1 MSQEY
6 TEDKEVKLTKL
17 SSGRRLL
24 EAMLILCSLFAIW
37 LMAALLSFN
46 PSDPSWSQTA
56 WHEPIHNLGGAPG
69 AWLADTLFFIFGV
82 MAYTIPVIIIGGCW
96 FAWRHQENDEYIDY
110 FAVSLRLIGA
120 LALILTSC
128 GLAAINADDIWYFA
142 SGGVIGSLLST
153 TLQPLLH
160 SSGGTIA
167 LLCIWAAGLTLFTG
181 WSWVSIAEKL
191 GGGIL
196 SVLTFASN
204 RTRRDDTWVDEGE
217 YEDDEEEYDD
227 EEAARP
233 QESRRARILRSALA
247 RRKRLAEKFTNPM
260 GRKTD
265 AALFSGKRMDDGEE
279 VVQYSA
285 SGAPVAAD
293 DVLFSGASAARP
305 AEDDVLFSGASAV
318 RPGDFDPYD
327 PLLNGHSI
335 AEPVSAAAA
344 ATAAPQAWAESPVGH
359 HGAAPAYQPE
369 ASYPPQQAY
378 QPEPAPF
385 QQAAY
390 QPPAGQ
396 TAPQAYQ
403 PEPAPYQQPV
413 YDPRAG
419 QPAPQ
424 AYQPEPA
431 PYQQPVYDPRAGQ
444 PAPQAYQPE
453 PAPYQQPAYDPQA
466 GQPAPQ
472 AYQPEPAPYQQPAYD
487 PQAGQPAP
495 QAYQPEPAPY
505 QQPAYDPHAGQPA
518 PQAYQ
523 PEPAPYQQP
532 AYDPYAGQP
541 APQTYQQPAY
551 DPNAGQL
558 APQTYQQPAY
568 DPNAGQPAPQPY
580 QPEPAAYQPQSAPV
594 PPPEPE
600 PEVVQEEVK
609 RPPLY
614 YFEEVEEKRARERE
628 LLASW
633 YQPIPEPESPI
644 ATKPLTP
651 PTTASKPPVETTVVS
666 AVAAG
671 VHQATAASG
680 GAAAATSSTAA
691 SAAATPLFSPASSG
705 PRVQVKEGIGP
716 KLPRPNRV
724 RVPTRRELASYG
736 IKLPSQREA
745 EQRARQAERD
755 PHYDDELLSDE
766 EADAMEQDELARQF
780 AATQQQRYGHR
791 WEDDNATDDDEA
803 DAAAEAELA
812 RQFAATQQQRYATEQ
827 PPGANP
833 FSPADYEFSPM
844 KTLVNDGPSEP
855 LFTPTPEVQPQQPA
869 QRYQQPAAAPQQG
882 YQPAQHQPIH
892 HQPVPPQPQSYP
904 TASQPVQPQQP
915 VAPQGHQPAAPA
927 PQESLIHPLLMRN
940 GDSRPL
946 QKPTTPLPSLDLL
959 TPPPSEVEPV
969 DTFALEQM
977 ARLVEA
983 RLADFRIKADV
994 VNYSPGPVITRFE
1007 LNLAPGVKAAR
1018 ISNLSRD
1025 LARSLSTVAVRVVE
1039 VIPGKPYVGLELPN
1053 KKRQTVYLR
1062 EVLDNAKFRDNP
1074 SPLTVVLGK
1083 DIAGD
1088 PVVADLAK
1096 MPHLLVAGTTGSG
1109 KSVGV
1114 NAMILSMLY
1123 KAQPEDVRFIM
1134 IDPKMLELSV
1144 YEGIPHLLTEVVT
1157 DMKDAANALR
1167 WSVNEMER
1175 RYKLMS
1181 ALGVRNLAGYN
1192 EKIAEAARMGR
1203 PIPDPYW
1210 KPGDSMDAVHPVL
1223 EKLPYIVVLV
1233 DEFADLMMTVGKKVE
1248 ELIARL
1254 AQKARA
1260 AGIHLVLATQRP
1272 SVDVI
1277 TGLIKANIPTRIAFT
1292 VSSKIDSRTILDQGG
1307 AESLLGMGDML
1318 YSGPNSTTPVRVHGA
1333 FVRDQEVHAVVQD
1346 WKARGRPQYVDGITS
1361 DSESEG
1367 GGGGFDGGEELD
1379 PLFDQ
1384 AVNFVT
1390 EKRKASIS
1398 GVQRQFRIGYNRA
1411 ARIIEQMEAQGIV
1424 SEQGHNGNR
1433 EVLAPPPFE

>member
-6 TEDKEVKLTKL
+6 TEDKEVTLTKL

-24 EAMLILCSLFAIW
+24 EALLILIVLFAVW

-56 WHEPIHNLGGAPG
+56 WHEPIHNLGGMPG

-82 MAYTIPVIIIGGCW
+82 MAYTIPVIIVGGCW
-96 FAWRHQENDEYIDY
+96 FAWRHQSSDEYIDY
-110 FAVSLRLIGA
+110 FAVSLRIIGV

-167 LLCIWAAGLTLFTG
+167 LLCVWAAGLTLFTG
-181 WSWVSIAEKL
+181 WSWVTIAEKL
-191 GGGIL
+191 GGWIL
-196 SVLTFASN
+196 NILTFASN
-204 RTRRDDTWVDEGE
+204 RTRRDDTWVDEDEYEYDEE
-217 YEDDEEEYDD
+217 YEDENHGK
-227 EEAARP
+227 
-233 QESRRARILRSALA
+233 QHESRRARILRGALA
-247 RRKRLAEKFTNPM
+247 RRKRLAEKFINPM
-260 GRKTD
+260 GRQTD
-265 AALFSGKRMDDGEE
+265 AALFSGKRMDDDEE
-279 VVQYSA
+279 ITYTA
-285 SGAPVAAD
+285 RGVAADPD
-293 DVLFSGASAARP
+293 DVLFSGNRATQP
-305 AEDDVLFSGASAV
+305 EYDE
-318 RPGDFDPYD
+318 YD
-327 PLLNGHSI
+327 PLLNGAPI
-335 AEPVSAAAA
+335 TEPVAVAAA
-344 ATAAPQAWAESPVGH
+344 ATTATQSWAAPVEPVTQTPPVASVDVPPSQPTVAWQPVPGPQT
-359 HGAAPAYQPE
+359 GEPVIAPAPE
-369 ASYPPQQAY
+369 GYPQQSQYA
-378 QPEPAPF
+378 QPAVQYNEPL
-385 QQAAY
+385 
-390 QPPAGQ
+390 
-396 TAPQAYQ
+396 
-403 PEPAPYQQPV
+403 QQPV
-413 YDPRAG
+413 QPQQPYYAPAAE
-419 QPAPQ
+419 QPA
-424 AYQPEPA
+424 
-431 PYQQPVYDPRAGQ
+431 QQPYYAPAAEQPVQQPYYATAPEQ
-444 PAPQAYQPE
+444 PA
-453 PAPYQQPAYDPQA
+453 QQPYYAPVPEQPVAGNAWQA
-466 GQPAPQ
+466 EEQQSTFAPQ
-472 AYQPEPAPYQQPAYD
+472 STYQTE
-487 PQAGQPAP
+487 
-495 QAYQPEPAPY
+495 
-505 QQPAYDPHAGQPA
+505 
-518 PQAYQ
+518 
-523 PEPAPYQQP
+523 
-532 AYDPYAGQP
+532 
-541 APQTYQQPAY
+541 QTYQQPAAQE
-551 DPNAGQL
+551 PL
-558 APQTYQQPAY
+558 YQQP
-568 DPNAGQPAPQPY
+568 QPVEQQP
-580 QPEPAAYQPQSAPV
+580 V
-594 PPPEPE
+594 VEPE
-600 PEVVQEEVK
+600 PVVEETK
-609 RPPLY
+609 PARPPLY

-628 LLASW
+628 QLAAW
-633 YQPIPEPESPI
+633 YQPIPEPVKEPEPI
-644 ATKPLTP
+644 KSSLKAPSV
-651 PTTASKPPVETTVVS
+651 AAVPPVEAAAAVS
-666 AVAAG
+666 PL
-671 VHQATAASG
+671 ASG
-680 GAAAATSSTAA
+680 VKKATLATGAAATVAA
-691 SAAATPLFSPASSG
+691 PVFSLANSGG
-705 PRVQVKEGIGP
+705 PRPQVKEGIGP
-716 KLPRPNRV
+716 QLPRPKRI

-736 IKLPSQREA
+736 IKLPSQRAAEEKAREA
-745 EQRARQAERD
+745 QRNQYD
-755 PHYDDELLSDE
+755 SGDQYNDDEI
-766 EADAMEQDELARQF
+766 DAMQQDELARQF
-780 AATQQQRYGHR
+780 AQTQQQRYGEQYQHDVPVNA
-791 WEDDNATDDDEA
+791 EDA

-812 RQFAATQQQRYATEQ
+812 RQFAQTQQQRYSGEQ
-827 PPGANP
+827 PAGANP
-833 FSPADYEFSPM
+833 FSLDDFEFSPM
-844 KTLVNDGPSEP
+844 KALLDDGLHEP
-855 LFTPTPEVQPQQPA
+855 LFTPIVEPVQ
-869 QRYQQPAAAPQQG
+869 
-882 YQPAQHQPIH
+882 
-892 HQPVPPQPQSYP
+892 
-904 TASQPVQPQQP
+904 QPQQP
-915 VAPQGHQPAAPA
+915 VAPQQQYQQPQQPVA
-927 PQESLIHPLLMRN
+927 PQPQYQQPQQQVAPQPQYQQPQQPVAPQQQYQQPQQPVAPQPQYQQPQQPVAPQPQYQQPQQPVAPQPQDTLLHPLLMRN

-946 QKPTTPLPSLDLL
+946 HKPTTPLPSLDLL

-1083 DIAGD
+1083 DIAGE

-1167 WSVNEMER
+1167 WCVNEMER

-1192 EKIAEAARMGR
+1192 EKIAEADRMMR

-1210 KPGDSMDAVHPVL
+1210 KPGDSMDAQHPVL
-1223 EKLPYIVVLV
+1223 KKEPYIVVLV

-1292 VSSKIDSRTILDQGG
+1292 VSSKIDSRTILDQAG

-1318 YSGPNSTTPVRVHGA
+1318 YSGPNSTLPVRVHGA

-1367 GGGGFDGGEELD
+1367 GAGGFDGAEELD

-1384 AVNFVT
+1384 AVQFVT

-1433 EVLAPPPFE
+1433 EVLAPPPFD

>member
-6 TEDKEVKLTKL
+6 TEDKDVTLTKL

-24 EAMLILCSLFAIW
+24 EALLILIALFAVW

-82 MAYTIPVIIIGGCW
+82 MAYTIPVIIVGGCW
-96 FAWRHQENDEYIDY
+96 FAWRHQSTDDYIDY
-110 FAVSLRLIGA
+110 FAVSLRLIGV

-160 SSGGTIA
+160 SSGGTIM

-191 GGGIL
+191 GGWLLNI
-196 SVLTFASN
+196 LTFASN
-204 RTRRDDTWVDEGE
+204 RTRRDDTWVD
-217 YEDDEEEYDD
+217 DEEYDD
-227 EEAARP
+227 EYDEETDGVQR
-233 QESRRARILRSALA
+233 ESRRARILRGALA
-247 RRKRLAEKFTNPM
+247 RRKRLAEKFSNPR
-260 GRKTD
+260 GRQTD
-265 AALFSGKRMDDGEE
+265 AALFSGKRMDDDEDI
-279 VVQYSA
+279 QYSA
-285 SGAPVAAD
+285 RGVAADPD
-293 DVLFSGASAARP
+293 DVLFSGNRATQP
-305 AEDDVLFSGASAV
+305 EYDE
-318 RPGDFDPYD
+318 YD
-327 PLLNGHSI
+327 PLLNGHSVT
-335 AEPVSAAAA
+335 EPVAAAAA
-344 ATAAPQAWAESPVGH
+344 ATAVTQTWAASADPIMQTPPMPGAEPVVAQPTVEWQPVPGPQTGEPVIAPAPEGYQPHPQYAQPQEAQSAPWQQPVPVASAPQYAATPATAAEYDSL
-359 HGAAPAYQPE
+359 APQETQPQWQAPDAEQHWQPE
-369 ASYPPQQAY
+369 PTHQPTPVY
-378 QPEPAPF
+378 QPEPI
-385 QQAAY
+385 AAEPSHM
-390 QPPAGQ
+390 PP
-396 TAPQAYQ
+396 PVI
-403 PEPAPYQQPV
+403 EQPV
-413 YDPRAG
+413 A
-419 QPAPQ
+419 
-424 AYQPEPA
+424 
-431 PYQQPVYDPRAGQ
+431 
-444 PAPQAYQPE
+444 
-453 PAPYQQPAYDPQA
+453 
-466 GQPAPQ
+466 
-472 AYQPEPAPYQQPAYD
+472 
-487 PQAGQPAP
+487 
-495 QAYQPEPAPY
+495 
-505 QQPAYDPHAGQPA
+505 
-518 PQAYQ
+518 
-523 PEPAPYQQP
+523 
-532 AYDPYAGQP
+532 
-541 APQTYQQPAY
+541 T
-551 DPNAGQL
+551 
-558 APQTYQQPAY
+558 
-568 DPNAGQPAPQPY
+568 
-580 QPEPAAYQPQSAPV
+580 
-594 PPPEPE
+594 EPE
-600 PEVVQEEVK
+600 PVIEETRPA

-628 LLASW
+628 QLAAW
-633 YQPIPEPESPI
+633 YQPIPEPVKENVPV
-644 ATKPLTP
+644 KPTVSVAP
-651 PTTASKPPVETTVVS
+651 SIPPVE
-666 AVAAG
+666 AVAA
-671 VHQATAASG
+671 AASLDAG
-680 GAAAATSSTAA
+680 IKSGALAAGAAAAAPA
-691 SAAATPLFSPASSG
+691 FGLATGGA
-705 PRVQVKEGIGP
+705 PRPQVKEGIGP
-716 KLPRPNRV
+716 QLPRPNRV

-736 IKLPSQREA
+736 IKLPSQRIAEEKAREA
-745 EQRARQAERD
+745 ERNQYETGAQ
-755 PHYDDELLSDE
+755 LTDE
-766 EADAMEQDELARQF
+766 EIDAMHQDELARQF
-780 AATQQQRYGHR
+780 AQSQQHRYGETYQHDTQQA
-791 WEDDNATDDDEA
+791 EDDDT
-803 DAAAEAELA
+803 AAEAELA
-812 RQFAATQQQRYATEQ
+812 RQFAASQQQRYSGEQ
-827 PPGANP
+827 PAGAQP
-833 FSPADYEFSPM
+833 FSLDDLDFSPM
-844 KTLVNDGPSEP
+844 KVLVDEGPHEP
-855 LFTPTPEVQPQQPA
+855 LFTPSVMPESTPVQQPVAPQPQYQQPQQPIA
-869 QRYQQPAAAPQQG
+869 
-882 YQPAQHQPIH
+882 
-892 HQPVPPQPQSYP
+892 PQPQY
-904 TASQPVQPQQP
+904 QQPQQP
-915 VAPQGHQPAAPA
+915 VAPQPQYQQPQQPIA
-927 PQESLIHPLLMRN
+927 PQPQYQQPQQPVAPQPQYQQPQQPVAPQPQYQQPQQLTAPQPQYQQPQQPVAPQPQYQQPQQPTAPQDSLIHPLLMRN

-946 QKPTTPLPSLDLL
+946 QRPTTPLPSLDLL

-1062 EVLDNAKFRDNP
+1062 EVLDNAKFRENP

-1210 KPGDSMDAVHPVL
+1210 KPGDSMDVQHPVL

-1318 YSGPNSTTPVRVHGA
+1318 YSGPNSTMPVRVHGA

-1379 PLFDQ
+1379 ALFDQ

-1390 EKRKASIS
+1390 QKRKASIS

-1424 SEQGHNGNR
+1424 SAQGHNGNR

>member
-6 TEDKEVKLTKL
+6 TEDKEVTLTKL

-24 EAMLILCSLFAIW
+24 EALLILIVLFAVW

-56 WHEPIHNLGGAPG
+56 WHEPIHNLGGMPG

-82 MAYTIPVIIIGGCW
+82 MAYTIPVIIVGGCW
-96 FAWRHQENDEYIDY
+96 FAWRHQSSDEYIDY
-110 FAVSLRLIGA
+110 FAVSLRIIGV

-167 LLCIWAAGLTLFTG
+167 LLCVWAAGLTLFTG
-181 WSWVSIAEKL
+181 WSWVTIAEKL
-191 GGGIL
+191 GGWIL
-196 SVLTFASN
+196 NILTFASN
-204 RTRRDDTWVDEGE
+204 RTRRDDTWVDEDE
-217 YEDDEEEYDD
+217 YEDDEEYED
-227 EEAARP
+227 ENHGK
-233 QESRRARILRSALA
+233 QHESRRARILRGALA
-247 RRKRLAEKFTNPM
+247 RRKRLAEKFINPM
-260 GRKTD
+260 GRQTD
-265 AALFSGKRMDDGEE
+265 AALFSGKRMDDDEE
-279 VVQYSA
+279 ITYTA
-285 SGAPVAAD
+285 RGVAADPD
-293 DVLFSGASAARP
+293 DVLFSGNRATQP
-305 AEDDVLFSGASAV
+305 EYDE
-318 RPGDFDPYD
+318 YD
-327 PLLNGHSI
+327 PLLNGAPI
-335 AEPVSAAAA
+335 TEPVAVAAA
-344 ATAAPQAWAESPVGH
+344 ATTATQSWAAPVEPVTQTPPVASVDVPPSQPTVAWQPVPGPQT
-359 HGAAPAYQPE
+359 GEPVIAPAPE
-369 ASYPPQQAY
+369 GYPQQSQYA
-378 QPEPAPF
+378 QPAVQYNEPL
-385 QQAAY
+385 
-390 QPPAGQ
+390 
-396 TAPQAYQ
+396 
-403 PEPAPYQQPV
+403 QQPV
-413 YDPRAG
+413 QPQQPYYAPAAE
-419 QPAPQ
+419 QPAQ
-424 AYQPEPA
+424 QPYYAPAAEQPVQQPYYATGPEQPAQQPYYAPA
-431 PYQQPVYDPRAGQ
+431 PEQPVAGNAWQ
-444 PAPQAYQPE
+444 AEEQQSTFAPQSTYQTE
-453 PAPYQQPAYDPQA
+453 
-466 GQPAPQ
+466 
-472 AYQPEPAPYQQPAYD
+472 
-487 PQAGQPAP
+487 
-495 QAYQPEPAPY
+495 
-505 QQPAYDPHAGQPA
+505 
-518 PQAYQ
+518 
-523 PEPAPYQQP
+523 
-532 AYDPYAGQP
+532 
-541 APQTYQQPAY
+541 QTYQQPAAQE
-551 DPNAGQL
+551 PL
-558 APQTYQQPAY
+558 YQQPQSVEQ
-568 DPNAGQPAPQPY
+568 QP
-580 QPEPAAYQPQSAPV
+580 V
-594 PPPEPE
+594 VEPE
-600 PEVVQEEVK
+600 PVVEETK
-609 RPPLY
+609 PARPPLY

-628 LLASW
+628 QLAAW
-633 YQPIPEPESPI
+633 YQPIPEPVKEPEPI
-644 ATKPLTP
+644 KSSLKAPSV
-651 PTTASKPPVETTVVS
+651 AAVPPVEAAAAVS
-666 AVAAG
+666 PL
-671 VHQATAASG
+671 ASG
-680 GAAAATSSTAA
+680 VKKATLATGAAATVAA
-691 SAAATPLFSPASSG
+691 PVFSLANSGG
-705 PRVQVKEGIGP
+705 PRPQVKEGIGP
-716 KLPRPNRV
+716 QLPRPKRI

-736 IKLPSQREA
+736 IKLPSQRAAEEKAREA
-745 EQRARQAERD
+745 QRNQYD
-755 PHYDDELLSDE
+755 SGDQYNDDEI
-766 EADAMEQDELARQF
+766 DAMQQDELARQF
-780 AATQQQRYGHR
+780 AQTQQQRYGEQYQHDVPVNA
-791 WEDDNATDDDEA
+791 EDA

-812 RQFAATQQQRYATEQ
+812 RQFAQTQQQRYSGEQ
-827 PPGANP
+827 PAGANP
-833 FSPADYEFSPM
+833 FSLDDFEFSPM
-844 KTLVNDGPSEP
+844 KALLDDGPHEP
-855 LFTPTPEVQPQQPA
+855 LFTPIVEPVQ
-869 QRYQQPAAAPQQG
+869 
-882 YQPAQHQPIH
+882 
-892 HQPVPPQPQSYP
+892 
-904 TASQPVQPQQP
+904 QPQQP
-915 VAPQGHQPAAPA
+915 VAPQQQYQQPQQPVPPQQQYQQPQQPVA
-927 PQESLIHPLLMRN
+927 PQPQYQQPQQQVAPQPQYQQPQQPVAPQPQYQQPQQPVAPQPQYQQPQQPVAPQQQDTLLHPLLMRN

-946 QKPTTPLPSLDLL
+946 HKPTTPLPSLDLL

-1083 DIAGD
+1083 DIAGE

-1167 WSVNEMER
+1167 WCVNEMER

-1192 EKIAEAARMGR
+1192 EKIAEADRMMR

-1210 KPGDSMDAVHPVL
+1210 KPGDSMDAQHPVL
-1223 EKLPYIVVLV
+1223 KKEPYIVVLV

-1292 VSSKIDSRTILDQGG
+1292 VSSKIDSRTILDQAG

-1318 YSGPNSTTPVRVHGA
+1318 YSGPNSTLPVRVHGA

-1367 GGGGFDGGEELD
+1367 GAGGFDGAEELD

-1384 AVNFVT
+1384 AVQFVT

-1433 EVLAPPPFE
+1433 EVLAPPPFD

>member
-6 TEDKEVKLTKL
+6 TEDKEVTLTKL

-24 EAMLILCSLFAIW
+24 EALLILIVLFAVW

-56 WHEPIHNLGGAPG
+56 WHEPIHNLGGMPG

-82 MAYTIPVIIIGGCW
+82 MAYTIPVIIVGGCW
-96 FAWRHQENDEYIDY
+96 FAWRHQSSDEYIDY
-110 FAVSLRLIGA
+110 FAVSLRIIGV

-167 LLCIWAAGLTLFTG
+167 LLCVWAAGLTLFTG
-181 WSWVSIAEKL
+181 WSWVTIAEKL
-191 GGGIL
+191 GGWIL
-196 SVLTFASN
+196 NILTFASN
-204 RTRRDDTWVDEGE
+204 RTRRDDTWVDEDE
-217 YEDDEEEYDD
+217 YEDDEEYED
-227 EEAARP
+227 ENHGK
-233 QESRRARILRSALA
+233 QHESRRARILRGALA
-247 RRKRLAEKFTNPM
+247 RRKRLAEKFINPM
-260 GRKTD
+260 GRQTD
-265 AALFSGKRMDDGEE
+265 AALFSGKRMDDDEE
-279 VVQYSA
+279 ITYTA
-285 SGAPVAAD
+285 RGVAADPD
-293 DVLFSGASAARP
+293 DVLFSGNRATQP
-305 AEDDVLFSGASAV
+305 EYDE
-318 RPGDFDPYD
+318 YD
-327 PLLNGHSI
+327 PLLNGAPI
-335 AEPVSAAAA
+335 TEPVAVAAA
-344 ATAAPQAWAESPVGH
+344 ATTATQSWAAPVEPVTQTPPVASVDVPPSQPTVAWQPVPGPQM
-359 HGAAPAYQPE
+359 GEPVIAPAPE
-369 ASYPPQQAY
+369 GYPQQSQYA
-378 QPEPAPF
+378 QPAVQYNEPL
-385 QQAAY
+385 
-390 QPPAGQ
+390 
-396 TAPQAYQ
+396 
-403 PEPAPYQQPV
+403 QQPV
-413 YDPRAG
+413 QPQQPYYAPAAE
-419 QPAPQ
+419 QPAQ
-424 AYQPEPA
+424 QPYYAPAAEQPVQQPYYATAPEQPAQQPYYAPA
-431 PYQQPVYDPRAGQ
+431 PEQPVAGNAWQ
-444 PAPQAYQPE
+444 AEEQQSTFAPQSTYQTE
-453 PAPYQQPAYDPQA
+453 
-466 GQPAPQ
+466 
-472 AYQPEPAPYQQPAYD
+472 
-487 PQAGQPAP
+487 
-495 QAYQPEPAPY
+495 
-505 QQPAYDPHAGQPA
+505 
-518 PQAYQ
+518 
-523 PEPAPYQQP
+523 
-532 AYDPYAGQP
+532 
-541 APQTYQQPAY
+541 QTYQQPAAQE
-551 DPNAGQL
+551 PL
-558 APQTYQQPAY
+558 YQQP
-568 DPNAGQPAPQPY
+568 QPVEQQP
-580 QPEPAAYQPQSAPV
+580 V
-594 PPPEPE
+594 VEPE
-600 PEVVQEEVK
+600 PVVEETK
-609 RPPLY
+609 PARPPLY

-628 LLASW
+628 QLAAW
-633 YQPIPEPESPI
+633 YQPIPEPVKEPEPI
-644 ATKPLTP
+644 KSSLKAPSV
-651 PTTASKPPVETTVVS
+651 AAVPPVEAAAAVS
-666 AVAAG
+666 PL
-671 VHQATAASG
+671 ASG
-680 GAAAATSSTAA
+680 VKKATLATGAAATVAA
-691 SAAATPLFSPASSG
+691 PVFSLANSGG
-705 PRVQVKEGIGP
+705 PRPQVKEGIGP
-716 KLPRPNRV
+716 QLPRPKRI

-736 IKLPSQREA
+736 IKLPSQRAAEEKAREA
-745 EQRARQAERD
+745 QRNQYD
-755 PHYDDELLSDE
+755 SGDQYNDDEI
-766 EADAMEQDELARQF
+766 DAMQQDELARQF
-780 AATQQQRYGHR
+780 AQTQQQRYGEQYQHDVPVNA
-791 WEDDNATDDDEA
+791 EDA

-812 RQFAATQQQRYATEQ
+812 RQFAQTQQQRYSGEQ
-827 PPGANP
+827 PAGANP
-833 FSPADYEFSPM
+833 FTLDDFEFSPM
-844 KTLVNDGPSEP
+844 KALLDDGPHEP
-855 LFTPTPEVQPQQPA
+855 LFTPIVEPVQ
-869 QRYQQPAAAPQQG
+869 
-882 YQPAQHQPIH
+882 
-892 HQPVPPQPQSYP
+892 
-904 TASQPVQPQQP
+904 QPQQP
-915 VAPQGHQPAAPA
+915 VAPQQQYQQPQQPVA
-927 PQESLIHPLLMRN
+927 PQPQYQQPQQQVAPQPQYQQPQQPVAPQQQYQQPQQPVAPQPQYQQPQQPVAPQPQYQQPQQPVAPQPQDTLLHPLLMRN

-946 QKPTTPLPSLDLL
+946 HKPTTPLPSLDLL

-1083 DIAGD
+1083 DIAGE

-1167 WSVNEMER
+1167 WCVNEMER

-1192 EKIAEAARMGR
+1192 EKIAEADRMMR

-1210 KPGDSMDAVHPVL
+1210 KPGDSMDAQHPVL
-1223 EKLPYIVVLV
+1223 KKEPYIVVLV

-1292 VSSKIDSRTILDQGG
+1292 VSSKIDSRTILDQAG

-1318 YSGPNSTTPVRVHGA
+1318 YSGPNSTLPVRVHGA

-1367 GGGGFDGGEELD
+1367 GAGGFDGAEELD

-1384 AVNFVT
+1384 AVQFVT

-1433 EVLAPPPFE
+1433 EVLAPPPFD

>member
-6 TEDKEVKLTKL
+6 TEDKEVKFTKL

-24 EAMLILCSLFAIW
+24 EALLILCSLFAIW

-56 WHEPIHNLGGAPG
+56 WHEPIHNIGGTPG

-191 GGGIL
+191 GGAIL
-196 SVLTFASN
+196 SILTFASN

-217 YEDDEEEYDD
+217 YEDDEEEYEDD
-227 EEAARP
+227 EPAK
-233 QESRRARILRSALA
+233 QQGSRRARILRSALA
-247 RRKRLAEKFTNPM
+247 RRQRLAEKFSNPM

-265 AALFSGKRMDDGEE
+265 AALFSGKRMDDAEDE
-279 VVQYSA
+279 VQYSA
-285 SGAPVAAD
+285 GGAPVAAD
-293 DVLFSGASAARP
+293 DVLFSGSSAARP
-305 AEDDVLFSGASAV
+305 ANADDVLFSGVSAA

-335 AEPVSAAAA
+335 ADPVALAAQD
-344 ATAAPQAWAESPVGH
+344 TAAPQAWSEPLPGYEAQPVYH
-359 HGAAPAYQPE
+359 PEQAPVQQP
-369 ASYPPQQAY
+369 AY
-378 QPEPAPF
+378 QPEPAYQP
-385 QQAAY
+385 QHAY
-390 QPPAGQ
+390 QPEQ
-396 TAPQAYQ
+396 APVQQPAYQ
-403 PEPAPYQQPV
+403 PEPAYQ
-413 YDPRAG
+413 
-419 QPAPQ
+419 PQ
-424 AYQPEPA
+424 HAYQPEQA
-431 PYQQPVYDPRAGQ
+431 PVQ
-444 PAPQAYQPE
+444 QPE
-453 PAPYQQPAYDPQA
+453 P
-466 GQPAPQ
+466 
-472 AYQPEPAPYQQPAYD
+472 
-487 PQAGQPAP
+487 
-495 QAYQPEPAPY
+495 
-505 QQPAYDPHAGQPA
+505 
-518 PQAYQ
+518 
-523 PEPAPYQQP
+523 
-532 AYDPYAGQP
+532 YA
-541 APQTYQQPAY
+541 A
-551 DPNAGQL
+551 
-558 APQTYQQPAY
+558 
-568 DPNAGQPAPQPY
+568 
-580 QPEPAAYQPQSAPV
+580 SV
-594 PPPEPE
+594 EPE
-600 PEVVQEEVK
+600 PPQEEVK
-609 RPPLY
+609 PQRPPMY

-628 LLASW
+628 QLAAW
-633 YQPIPEPESPI
+633 YQPIPEPVSPV
-644 ATKPLTP
+644 ATKPIAP
-651 PTTASKPPVETTVVS
+651 PPAPAADVAAVS
-666 AVAAG
+666 ALAAG
-671 VHQATAASG
+671 VHQATGAAS
-680 GAAAATSSTAA
+680 A
-691 SAAATPLFSPASSG
+691 SAAATSVASAASSAAPLFSPASGG
-705 PRVQVKEGIGP
+705 PRAQVKEGIGP

-736 IKLPSQREA
+736 IKLPSQRLA
-745 EQRARQAERD
+745 EERARQAEHQ
-755 PHYDDELLSDE
+755 HYDDDALTDE
-766 EADAMEQDELARQF
+766 EVAELEQGELARQF
-780 AATQQQRYGHR
+780 AAAQNQRYGDSYAAE
-791 WEDDNATDDDEA
+791 EDDVDE
-803 DAAAEAELA
+803 DSAAEAELA
-812 RQFAATQQQRYATEQ
+812 RQFAASQQQRYASEQ
-827 PPGANP
+827 PPGSHP
-833 FSPADYEFSPM
+833 FSAADYEFSPM
-844 KTLVNDGPSEP
+844 KTLVDDTPSEP
-855 LFTPTPEVQPQQPA
+855 VFTPLPEVQQPAPQYQQPA
-869 QRYQQPAAAPQQG
+869 QHSQPVQQPMPHQQMPQPPQHAQQQA
-882 YQPAQHQPIH
+882 YQPAQQQQPVH
-892 HQPVPPQPQSYP
+892 HQPMPQQAPGSYP
-904 TASQPVQPQQP
+904 QQQAPQQP
-915 VAPQGHQPAAPA
+915 IPQ

-946 QKPTTPLPSLDLL
+946 QKPTTLLPSLDLL
-959 TPPPSEVEPV
+959 TPPPAEVEPI

-1025 LARSLSTVAVRVVE
+1025 LARSLSTAAVRVVE

-1083 DIAGD
+1083 DIAGE
-1088 PVVADLAK
+1088 PVTADLAK

-1123 KAQPEDVRFIM
+1123 KAQPEDVKFIM

-1210 KPGDSMDAVHPVL
+1210 KPGDSMDATHPVL
-1223 EKLPYIVVLV
+1223 KKEPYIVVLV

-1318 YSGPNSTTPVRVHGA
+1318 YSAPNSTIPVRVHGA
-1333 FVRDQEVHAVVQD
+1333 FVRDEEVHAVVQD

-1367 GGGGFDGGEELD
+1367 GGGGYEGGEELD